1 MTSFPNK
8 YNLYDLYSSNGEFFL
23 WTTTQRLMM
32 MMAMRCLALRAA
44 FSSVE
49 LVFAFSNKIEL
60 QYLKKGQDSAFL
72 CE

>member
-1 MTSFPNK
+1 LMMM
-8 YNLYDLYSSNGEFFL
+8 
-23 WTTTQRLMM
+23 MM